1 MSWLMTAE
9 QMRKAEAAA
18 VRDGQLAPGVLMGR
32 AGAAV
37 VKAIFD
43 QWPEMAARRLRA
55 LVLCGPGNNG
65 GDGFVVARLLQEWG
79 AAVQVV
85 EVPGGSPPGD
95 ARVHRERLKAAG
107 LPIMALGSEEDGGG
121 CGRGFDLTEA
131 MAQSDLII
139 DALFGLGL
147 SRPLSGQVARM
158 VQRLNESAQD
168 GAGRA
173 KVVAIDIPSGL
184 DGDSG
189 RVPSGDGNGDGNPS
203 VVHADLTVSFHAP
216 KPGHYLSRGPA
227 LCGALRIMD
236 IGLGPQQPTDC
247 RLSTPDRTALA
258 KGGADGAAHKY
269 GHGHAVIMGGP
280 SGAGGAARLAA
291 RAALRIGAGLVT
303 LACPP
308 EALAENAARLDAI
321 MLTTVRDADALKALL
336 ADTRIGA
343 LCLGPGLGMGDGPGD
358 GAGAGSAKGTR
369 DMVATA
375 LAADR
380 AVVLDADA
388 LSAHAHHAET
398 LFKRLH
404 SRAVL
409 TPHDGEFARLFPDL
423 AALLRDVPKGSE
435 GRSPRQ
441 GLPRHGHA
449 LASRLSVVRA
459 AAARAGCTVLLKGP
473 DTVMADPSGAAVIND
488 AVYDRAAPWLAT
500 AGAGDVLSGLV
511 AGLMAR
517 GMTPLSAAETAS
529 WLHTAAARAFG
540 PGLIAEDLPEM
551 VPRVLA
557 GLLSDS

>member
-1 MSWLMTAE
+1 MSWVMTAE

-37 VKAIFD
+37 VQAIFD
-43 QWPEMAARRLRA
+43 QWPEMAAGRLRA

-65 GDGFVVARLLQEWG
+65 GDGFVVARLLHEWG
-79 AAVQVV
+79 ASVQVA
-85 EVPGGSPPGD
+85 EVPGGGPPGD

-107 LPIMALGSEEDGGG
+107 LPIMVLGSEDDGGG

-131 MAQSDLII
+131 MTQSDLII

-147 SRPLSGQVARM
+147 SRPLSGQAARL
-158 VQRLNESAQD
+158 VRRVNVSAQDGVQD

-189 RVPSGDGNGDGNPS
+189 RVPSGDGDDDGHPS

-236 IGLGPQQPTDC
+236 IGLGPQQPTGC
-247 RLSTPDRTALA
+247 RLSTPDRRALA
-258 KGGADGAAHKY
+258 KGGADGGAHKY
-269 GHGHAVIMGGP
+269 GHGHAVILGGP

-308 EALAENAARLDAI
+308 DALAENAARLDAI

-343 LCLGPGLGMGDGPGD
+343 LCLGPGLGMGDG
-358 GAGAGSAKGTR
+358 AGAGSAKGTR

-388 LSAHAHHAET
+388 LSAHAQHAET

-423 AALLRDVPKGSE
+423 AALLRDDAKGSE
-435 GRSPRQ
+435 GRGPRQ
-441 GLPRHGHA
+441 GMPPQGHA

-473 DTVMADPSGAAVIND
+473 DTVMADASGAAVIND

-500 AGAGDVLSGLV
+500 AGAGDVLSGLI

-540 PGLIAEDLPEM
+540 PGLVAEDLPEM
-551 VPRVLA
+551 VPPVLT
-557 GLLSDS
+557 GLLSDG